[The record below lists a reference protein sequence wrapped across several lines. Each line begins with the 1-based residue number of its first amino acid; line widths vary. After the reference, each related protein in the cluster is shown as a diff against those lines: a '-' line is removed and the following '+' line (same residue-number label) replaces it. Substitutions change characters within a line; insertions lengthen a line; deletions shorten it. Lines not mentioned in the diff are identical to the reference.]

1 MNPQPAQP
9 APQPAQ
15 PAPHPAPVRRTLL
28 FFLVTF
34 VFSWSIWILLA
45 ITGCENGVLDIM
57 GRFGPLVAALL
68 LTGVLDGRAG
78 LAGLWKRMLI
88 WRVHPGWYAFAFLGT
103 AVVALGA
110 IGIHIWMGGGALQ
123 FNDPAQLYLVVP
135 VFVYVLVLSVAGEET
150 GWRGYALPRLQE
162 RWGALPASLVIGVVW
177 GVWHL
182 PLFWMPGNFHTEIP
196 FGLFLLQDVA
206 LSVVI
211 TWLFNRTGGSLL
223 LVHLFHAASNT
234 TIGVLPIL
242 PQDTG
247 GDIRPLGIAVA
258 LLSIV
263 AVIVIAAKRHG
274 HANTLRR

>member
-1 MNPQPAQP
+1 MN
-9 APQPAQ
+9 PQPAQ

-234 TIGVLPIL
+234 TIGVLPVL
-242 PQDTG
+242 PQDTSG
-247 GDIRPLGIAVA
+247 SLRPLWIAVGLLVLVAAVIAVA
-258 LLSIV
+258 S
-263 AVIVIAAKRHG
+263 RRERYG
-274 HANTLRR
+274 RRGREHANA

>member
-1 MNPQPAQP
+1 MRALNPHASL
-9 APQPAQ
+9 
-15 PAPHPAPVRRTLL
+15 HRTLL

-34 VFSWSIWILLA
+34 VFSWSIWIPLA
-45 ITGCENGVLDIM
+45 VTGSENGLLDIA

-68 LTGVLDGRAG
+68 LTGILDGRAG

-88 WRVHPGWYAFAFLGT
+88 WRVHPGWYVFAFLGT
-103 AVVALGA
+103 VVVALGA
-110 IGIHIWMGGGALQ
+110 IGIHVALGGKTPQ
-123 FNDPAQLYLVVP
+123 FNDPAQLYLVIP
-135 VFVYVLVLSVAGEET
+135 VFLYVLFLSVAGEET

-162 RWGALPASLVIGVVW
+162 RWGELPASLVIGLVW

-182 PLFWMPGNFHTEIP
+182 PLFWMAGDFHSQIP

-206 LSVVI
+206 LSVVM
-211 TWLFNRTGGSLL
+211 TWLFNGTGGSLL